1 MRQEI
6 DTQAY
11 VTWRVLTGVEAD
23 APITYAMGGAIY
35 GPDGP
40 DIVYRILIGAEQDS
54 AQTYVVAGEVLADK
68 SGSYNITTTPL
79 TATSFTQLTY
89 NVLEGVERDTGCTY
103 TVMNQIEK
111 DYEGVF
117 YVFGEVLKDASTAF
131 DIGGSVESDT
141 SPSCNVLSYT
151 AVNKDYQFAY
161 TINSEIIIVPN
172 VVGMPVSL
180 AQTTIVGVGL
190 TVGTVEYITLQ

>member
-1 MRQEI
+1 M

-23 APITYAMGGAIY
+23 TTIAYAMGGAVL
-35 GPDGP
+35 GPEEP
-40 DIVYRILIGAEQDS
+40 EIVYRVLIGAEQDS
-54 AQTYVVAGEVLADK
+54 AQTYAVAGEVLADK

-89 NVLEGVERDTGCTY
+89 NVLEGVERDTGCRY
-103 TVMNQIEK
+103 TVLNQIEK

-141 SPSCNVLSYT
+141 ALTYNVLSYT
-151 AVNKDYQFAY
+151 QVNKDYQFAY

-180 AQTTIVGVGL
+180 AQTTIAGAGL